1 MKSFTPFV
9 LILVVLASG
18 LFFAGCSTGQ
28 VRQIT
33 AEDAAKIAL
42 RKAEG
47 KATPQEEKQLRE
59 FIEAKDAT
67 AAKEGRR

>member
-1 MKSFTPFV
+1 MKSFTLSLLLWTF
-9 LILVVLASG
+9 LAGG
-18 LFFAGCSTGQ
+18 LFCAGCSNGQ

-33 AEDAAKIAL
+33 AEDAARIAL

-47 KATPQEEKQLRE
+47 KATPQEERQLRE

-67 AAKEGRR
+67 PDREGPR